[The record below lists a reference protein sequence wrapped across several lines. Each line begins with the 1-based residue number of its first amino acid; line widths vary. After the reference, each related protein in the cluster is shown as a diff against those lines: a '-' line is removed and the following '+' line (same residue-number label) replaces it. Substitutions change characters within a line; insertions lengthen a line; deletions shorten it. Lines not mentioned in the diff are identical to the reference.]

1 MQRYRLIFDGHI
13 QPQASRENVR
23 QQLANLFQ
31 VEPVQIEALFSKPP
45 VVLKEGLTYAEA
57 LKDKSDFEATGALC
71 RLEPQSSPAAASAWE
86 RLSRSTPQAAGE
98 KTGTGSAERRF
109 GLLHPYGLAFF
120 SRPFYADVI
129 AHWRGVAFV
138 HLLLLLL
145 VSSAVYMVHFHRLVT
160 VLLTQEAPALI
171 DQIPAIDI
179 QDGRVRV
186 NVEEPYTIRRPGDGE
201 VFAIIDTTGDIT
213 SLRQTEAMILL
224 TESRLAARM
233 SARDIRVLDLSHI
246 ESLQINRENVAQ
258 WLQEARKWSPFIL
271 FPIALGFSFV
281 LRSIQALFYGGLGL
295 VVASMHQ
302 VRLTYSAA
310 VSVAIMAMTPFLL
323 LDALLVLMDLYP
335 PLWSIGGFLITM
347 GYLVFGIRSVA
358 GEK

>member
-13 QPQASRENVR
+13 QPQASREDVR

-31 VEPVQIEALFSKPP
+31 VEPTQIEALFSKPP
-45 VVLKEGLTYAEA
+45 VVLKEGLTYEAA

-71 RLEPQSSPAAASAWE
+71 RLAPQSSSAGSSAWD
-86 RLSRSTPQAAGE
+86 RITRPARQTAGE
-98 KTGTGSAERRF
+98 KTGAGAVERRF
-109 GLLHPYGLAFF
+109 GLLHPYYLAFF
-120 SRPFYADVI
+120 SRPFYADVV
-129 AHWRGVAFV
+129 AHWRGVAFL
-138 HLLLLLL
+138 HLLLVLL
-145 VSSAVYMVHFHRLVT
+145 VSAAAYMVHFQRLVT
-160 VLLTQEAPALI
+160 VLLTEEAPALI
-171 DQIPAIDI
+171 EQIPDIAI

-186 NVEEPYTIRRPGDGE
+186 NVEEPYTIRRRGGGE
-201 VFAIIDTTGDIT
+201 VFAVIDTTGEIT

-233 SARDIRVLDLSHI
+233 SARDIRVLDLRQI
-246 ESLQINRENVAQ
+246 ESLQINRENVTQ
-258 WLQEARKWSPFIL
+258 WLQEARKWSPFVL

-302 VRLTYSAA
+302 VRLSYSAA

-335 PLWSIGGFLITM
+335 PLWSIGGFLLTM
-347 GYLVFGIRSVA
+347 GYLVFGIRSAVRDQ
-358 GEK
+358 

>member
-1 MQRYRLIFDGHI
+1 MHRYRLIFDGHI
-13 QPQASRENVR
+13 QPQASPGDVR
-23 QQLANLFQ
+23 QQLADLFK
-31 VEPVQIEALFSKPP
+31 VEAAQIEALFSKPP
-45 VVLKEGLTYAEA
+45 VVLKENLTYEAA
-57 LKDKSDFEATGALC
+57 LKDKSEFEATGALC
-71 RLEPQSSPAAASAWE
+71 RLEPQSPPAAASAWE
-86 RLSRSTPQAAGE
+86 RLSRSTRQAAGE

-138 HLLLLLL
+138 HLLVVLLF
-145 VSSAVYMVHFHRLVT
+145 SSVAYMVHFQRLIT
-160 VLLTQEAPALI
+160 VLITEEAPALI
-171 DQIPAIDI
+171 DQIPDIVI

-186 NVEEPYTIRRPGDGE
+186 NVDEPYTIRRPGGGE
-201 VFAIIDTTGDIT
+201 VFAIIDTTGEIT
-213 SLRQTEAMILL
+213 SLRQTEAMLLL

-233 SARDIRVLDLSHI
+233 SARDIRVLDLRQI
-246 ESLQINRENVAQ
+246 ESLQINREDVTQ
-258 WLQEARKWSPFIL
+258 WLQEARKWSPFVL

-302 VRLTYSAA
+302 VRLSYSAT

-335 PLWSIGGFLITM
+335 PLWSIVGFFLTM
-347 GYLVFGIRSVA
+347 GYLVFGIRSAVRNQ
-358 GEK
+358 